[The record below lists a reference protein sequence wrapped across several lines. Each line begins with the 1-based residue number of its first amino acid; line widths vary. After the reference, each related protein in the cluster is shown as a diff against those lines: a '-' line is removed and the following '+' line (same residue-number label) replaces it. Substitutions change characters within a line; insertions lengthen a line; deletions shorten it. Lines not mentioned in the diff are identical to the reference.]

1 MEKNIKFITEEK
13 DIKVYQY
20 SFNGDNIFILQD
32 SNKEIVFQGENTTL
46 NQFEESEEYQQV
58 CDFFGKNNI

>member
-1 MEKNIKFITEEK
+1 MEKNIKFKTEEK
-13 DIKVYQY
+13 GIKAYQY

-46 NQFEESEEYQQV
+46 NQFEKSEEYQQV
-58 CDFFGKNNI
+58 CDFFEKNNI

>member
-13 DIKVYQY
+13 GIKVYQY

-32 SNKEIVFQGENTTL
+32 SNNEIVFQGENTTL

>member
-13 DIKVYQY
+13 GIKVYHY